1 MRLNLGCGRDI
12 REGWVNIDCSPV
24 PGVDHVVDF
33 DDKPVLPFGDD
44 SVMYSEGSHVIEHL
58 RDPLPFMEELWR
70 GSRPGAKAVFRCPY
84 GATDD
89 AAHEPPHRRRL
100 CAWAVWYFCLPQYF

>member
-70 GSRPGAKAVFRCPY
+70 GSRPGAQALFRCPY
-84 GATDD
+84 GAPDD
-89 AAHEPPHRRRL
+89 APAEPTPRRPQLAASSGYFGPPH
-100 CAWAVWYFCLPQYF
+100 Y